1 MAYFNNKV
9 TKAAFVLLVVE
20 LGQLPREA
28 LKMQDNYLSNHQRV
42 EVILAYI
49 EQQIA
54 HVTLEVA
61 AKFHFSSEL
70 LIEFLKEKTNKT
82 FTEIVLAY
90 RINWRKTT

>member
-1 MAYFNNKV
+1 M
-9 TKAAFVLLVVE
+9 VE

-54 HVTLEVA
+54 HVTLAEVA
-61 AKFHFSSEL
+61 AKISFSSEL
-70 LIEFLKEKTNKT
+70 LIEFFKKKKTNKT

-90 RINWRKTT
+90 RIQLAKKTT

>member
-54 HVTLEVA
+54 HVTLAEVA
-61 AKFHFSSEL
+61 AKFYFHPNYLSNF
-70 LIEFLKEKTNKT
+70 
-82 FTEIVLAY
+82 
-90 RINWRKTT
+90 